1 MEALSIAAIATLVL
15 NKGFEEVGK
24 NLGAKALEQ
33 GGKLAKL
40 LRSRLPK
47 QSEAI
52 VLAESPAAIEQAT
65 IEIETVAKTDP
76 ELAEA
81 VQMMAEAIRSQ
92 PQGVQQSTNIV
103 GKVANIN
110 QAQVI
115 NLTQNFGD
123 F

>member
-1 MEALSIAAIATLVL
+1 MEPLSIAAIATLVL

-40 LRSRLPK
+40 LRSKLPK

-52 VLAESPAAIEQAT
+52 VAAESPEAMSQAVL
-65 IEIETVAKTDP
+65 EVETVAQSDS
-76 ELAEA
+76 ELADA
-81 VQMMAEAIRSQ
+81 VRAMAEAIRSQ
-92 PQGVQQSTNIV
+92 PQGVQQFTNII
-103 GKVANIN
+103 GKVANLN
-110 QAQVI
+110 QAQTI
-115 NLTQNFGD
+115 NLTQNFND

>member
-1 MEALSIAAIATLVL
+1 MEPLSIAAIAALVL

-24 NLGAKALEQ
+24 TLGTKALEQ
-33 GGKLAKL
+33 GGKLATL
-40 LRSRLPK
+40 LRRKLPN

-52 VLAESPAAIEQAT
+52 VKAESPEAVNQAVLDV
-65 IEIETVAKTDP
+65 ETVTQTDT

-81 VQMMAEAIRSQ
+81 VRAMAEAIQSQ
-92 PQGVQQSTNIV
+92 PQGLQQFTNIV
-103 GKVANIN
+103 GKAANIN

>member
-1 MEALSIAAIATLVL
+1 MEPLSIAAIATLVL

-40 LRSRLPK
+40 LRSKLPQ

-52 VLAESPAAIEQAT
+52 VLAESPTAIEQAT
-65 IEIETVAKTDP
+65 LEIETVAKTDP
-76 ELAEA
+76 ELADA
-81 VQMMAEAIRSQ
+81 VRAMAEAIRSQ
-92 PQGVQQSTNIV
+92 PQGVQQFINIV
-103 GKVANIN
+103 EKAANIN